1 MNRRYFLVRGGQA
14 AGLALFV
21 PHLARAGRTDPAGAY
36 RRAIVMDSLAPDGP
50 YFDANAAIAAGLTG
64 AIVDMS
70 MYPRNFANAV
80 GALNDWNALFRR
92 TPQLIKVTR
101 GSQIRQAKTEKKF
114 AVVLACQ
121 DAAILDASTISV
133 NRRNLDNLALFHD
146 LGLRVLQLTHN
157 DRNGVGDAFREKTDA
172 GLSRLGEAVVTAMN
186 ELGMLIDLSH
196 CSRLTTLQAIE
207 QSSKPCAITHA
218 GCKALHPTARNKTD
232 EEIRAVARKGGY
244 FGVFNMSLWLT
255 DKQTTS
261 IDDVVRHIDHAVQ
274 LAGVEHVGF
283 GSDGPITASPTS
295 AEVALAGMRG
305 YYERNKGLPGA
316 ETLPYHVNVTELN
329 SVNRLERLAHAL
341 GRRGYN
347 DDAIE
352 KIVGGNIARVL
363 AEVIGG

>member
-1 MNRRYFLVRGGQA
+1 MNRRDFLVRGGTA
-14 AGLALFV
+14 ASATLLA
-21 PHLARAGRTDPAGAY
+21 PHLTHALWQDPAAAYARAL
-36 RRAIVMDSLAPDGP
+36 VLDSLAPDGP
-50 YFDANAAIAAGLTG
+50 YFDVGAAINAGMTG

-70 MYPRNFANAV
+70 MYPRNYNNAV
-80 GALNDWNALFRR
+80 NALKDWNALFRR
-92 TPQLIKVTR
+92 EPRLIKVTR
-101 GSQIRQAKTEKKF
+101 GAQIGQAKAEKKF

-121 DAAILDASTISV
+121 DAAILGASTISV
-133 NRRNLDNLALFHD
+133 NRQNLDNLAFFHE

-157 DRNGVGDAFREKTDA
+157 DRNSVGDAFREKTDA
-172 GLSRLGEAVVTAMN
+172 GLSRLGEAVVAGMN

-244 FGVFNMSLWLT
+244 FGIFNMSLWLT
-255 DKQTTS
+255 DRRTTS
-261 IDDVVRHIDHAVQ
+261 IDDVIRHIDHAVQ
-274 LAGVEHVGF
+274 LAGIEHVGF
-283 GSDGPITASPTS
+283 GSDGPVVASPTS
-295 AEVALAGMRG
+295 PEAALAGMRG

-316 ETLPYHVNVTELN
+316 ETLPYHVNVPELN

-363 AEVIGG
+363 TEVIG